1 MKFLLLTVFL
11 FISFATI
18 AQTDTATYGYIDSV
32 NIKNSQIPASFTG
45 GSESW
50 KMFLDKY
57 LKYPKDA
64 KKNKI
69 EGDVILEFLVDLNG
83 KVSNIKV
90 IHSVYPSLDEEA
102 IKIIQR
108 SLWVPAV
115 QDGQF
120 VKYRKRQTISF
131 HL

>member
-1 MKFLLLTVFL
+1 M
-11 FISFATI
+11 A
-18 AQTDTATYGYIDSV
+18 V
-32 NIKNSQIPASFTG
+32 NHG
-45 GSESW
+45 

-69 EGDVILEFLVDLNG
+69 EGDVILEFLVGLDG

-90 IHSVYPSLDEEA
+90 IQSVYPSLDEEA
-102 IKIIQR
+102 IKVIQL

-120 VKYRKRQTISF
+120 VKYRKKQTIPF
-131 HL
+131 RL